1 MCVLFTHLAVPSTY
15 QTGRLTVGIVFPRAT
30 TVPGKVL
37 VFFSQYKCTAQTRQ
51 FRQFSLWQISLFQ
64 IHRSIHIYFIMGRD
78 TDATFGITIF
88 HNRFPRY
95 GAIRFLSFRF
105 GSNHLY
111 LRSIQSLILPIF
123 GQPVTETFII
133 IRRST
138 ESLKITIFP

>member
-37 VFFSQYKCTAQTRQ
+37 VFFSQYKCTTQTRQ

-64 IHRSIHIYFIMGRD
+64 IHRSIHIYLIMGRN
-78 TDATFGITIF
+78 TDATLGITIF
-88 HNRFPRY
+88 HNRFLRY
-95 GAIRFLSFRF
+95 GSICFLSFRF
-105 GSNHLY
+105 GSNYLY
-111 LRSIQSLILPIF
+111 LRSIQSLILPIL